1 MSHSY
6 WSPFHTVHGVL
17 KARILKRFA
26 TPVDHVLSELSTM
39 THLSWVALPGMAH
52 SFIESDK
59 PVVHLISLISFLWLW
74 PILWPP
80 DVKNDSL
87 EKTLMLGKIEGRRR
101 RGRQRMRWLDGIT
114 DSMGMGLS
122 RLQELV
128 MDRTTWCA
136 AVHGVAKSRTR
147 LSDWTE
153 LKPTC
158 PEPVHP
164 NKRSHLNEKPV
175 HYNENPVQPKIIIIN
190 NTINIFKTGKRE
202 VSSVDNWKLV
212 CSKHRVAQGSDEFNW
227 FDLVPGLIWK
237 QPGFA
242 SFQDRDHSSDI
253 LPRKCLGIK
262 EMLLTQH
269 PVASALGF
277 VKILEIQTQFPGNT
291 PGFV

>member
-1 MSHSY
+1 
-6 WSPFHTVHGVL
+6 
-17 KARILKRFA
+17 
-26 TPVDHVLSELSTM
+26 
-39 THLSWVALPGMAH
+39 
-52 SFIESDK
+52 
-59 PVVHLISLISFLWLW
+59 
-74 PILWPP
+74 
-80 DVKNDSL
+80 
-87 EKTLMLGKIEGRRR
+87 
-101 RGRQRMRWLDGIT
+101 
-114 DSMGMGLS
+114 MGMGLS
-122 RLQELV
+122 KLQELV
-128 MDRTTWCA
+128 MDRATWRA
-136 AVHGVAKSRTR
+136 AVHGVAKSWTR

-153 LKPTC
+153 LKSTC

-175 HYNENPVQPKIIIIN
+175 YYNENPVQPKIIIIN
-190 NTINIFKTGKRE
+190 NTKNIFKTGKRE
-202 VSSVDNWKLV
+202 VSSIDNWKLV

-242 SFQDRDHSSDI
+242 CFQDRDHSSDI

-277 VKILEIQTQFPGNT
+277 VKILETQTQFPGNT